1 MNTQENCGGLWIPEE
16 ILRDD
21 RLSALEKIILM
32 EIDYLDSGENGCWAS
47 NSHIAE
53 RCGCSAWKVSD
64 AVAKLEKE
72 GFLSIVCC
80 DGRRRTMRRVAS
92 GGSPEPLEKPKPPW
106 ENPKEPLEKTE
117 VPLENPEPT
126 FGKTQGDPLEKPKVP
141 LEKPKQPLENP
152 KVPLEK
158 PKPPFGKTQGSLWE
172 NPRQTLEKP
181 KAASEKTQ
189 ERIIERKRESKKEST
204 ETRVSAREG
213 AGAQEGAG
221 ARSGKGEK
229 GNSGGYSV
237 PARPPERPRG
247 RKKDE
252 LFGEAECDTKE
263 MFYSALERTWHKML
277 KELDM
282 EDEDPPNYREL
293 IP

>member
-1 MNTQENCGGLWIPEE
+1 M
-16 ILRDD
+16 
-21 RLSALEKIILM
+21 
-32 EIDYLDSGENGCWAS
+32 
-47 NSHIAE
+47 
-53 RCGCSAWKVSD
+53 
-64 AVAKLEKE
+64 
-72 GFLSIVCC
+72 
-80 DGRRRTMRRVAS
+80 
-92 GGSPEPLEKPKPPW
+92 
-106 ENPKEPLEKTE
+106 
-117 VPLENPEPT
+117 
-126 FGKTQGDPLEKPKVP
+126 
-141 LEKPKQPLENP
+141 
-152 KVPLEK
+152 
-158 PKPPFGKTQGSLWE
+158 
-172 NPRQTLEKP
+172 
-181 KAASEKTQ
+181 
-189 ERIIERKRESKKEST
+189 
-204 ETRVSAREG
+204 SAREG

-221 ARSGKGEK
+221 ALSGKGEK